1 MKAERTRQ
9 ANSTCRKVTVKGS
22 RGLFTLV
29 DIRPEPRAYLQTINT
44 GPVLRGADTS

>member
-1 MKAERTRQ
+1 VKAERTRQ